1 MHKTKEKKRG
11 FSIFEKLK
19 EVDIFGV
26 QVEWTIGGNPAFKT
40 YIGAIISIVVM
51 ALVLAYSISHLVAMV
66 TLSNPDIKT
75 STLKINLSDS

>member
-1 MHKTKEKKRG
+1 MHRTKEKKRG
-11 FSIFEKLK
+11 FAIFEKLK

-40 YIGAIISIVVM
+40 YIDAFISILVI
-51 ALVLAYSISHLVAMV
+51 ALVLAYLISHLVAMV

-75 STLKINLSDS
+75 STLKINFSDS

>member
-1 MHKTKEKKRG
+1 MHKTKEKKRS
-11 FSIFEKLK
+11 FAIFEKLK

-26 QVEWTIGGNPAFKT
+26 QVEWTIGGNPSFKT
-40 YIGAIISIVVM
+40 YIGAIISILVM

-66 TLSNPDIKT
+66 TISNPDIKT

>member
-11 FSIFEKLK
+11 FAIFEKLK

-40 YIGAIISIVVM
+40 YIGAFISISVM
-51 ALVLAYSISHLVAMV
+51 ALVLAYSIS
-66 TLSNPDIKT
+66 
-75 STLKINLSDS
+75 